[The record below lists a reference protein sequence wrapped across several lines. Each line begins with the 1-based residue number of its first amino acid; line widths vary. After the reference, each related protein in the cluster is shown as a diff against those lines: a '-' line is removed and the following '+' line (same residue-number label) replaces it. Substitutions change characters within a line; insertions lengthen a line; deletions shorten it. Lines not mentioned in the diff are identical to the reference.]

1 MNKQVNYW
9 LDKLK
14 NAETLNLPVFPLSN
28 STEEAVSSVEITV
41 SADEVKSIREIGRN
55 KDLNILK
62 LFLGGLSIVLWKY
75 SLQEEIIISTPP
87 LKLPDED
94 INGKGTLYCKLNM
107 QKDLLVHALLNQVHE
122 TLNDAYLNSEYD
134 EEQFSWFF
142 T

>member
-28 STEEAVSSVEITV
+28 SIEEAVSSVEISV
-41 SADEVKSIREIGRN
+41 SADEVKSIREIGGS

-87 LKLPDED
+87 LKLPDE
-94 INGKGTLYCKLNM
+94 
-107 QKDLLVHALLNQVHE
+107 
-122 TLNDAYLNSEYD
+122 
-134 EEQFSWFF
+134 
-142 T
+142 